1 VNPFLEIKNILSRK
15 MGSKSCKV
23 SGDGIKVNSPVFG
36 CLLDHC
42 DCNCIQDEPRIKEPP
57 VPSPVPGERGG
68 VADPAT
74 QIEHALDKTLK
85 ELFGVEVCTATQ
97 NVITN

>member
-42 DCNCIQDEPRIKEPP
+42 DCNCIQEEPRTKEPVPNP
-57 VPSPVPGERGG
+57 VPVEHRG
-68 VADPAT
+68 
-74 QIEHALDKTLK
+74 IENTEHTLDKTLK